1 MALGV
6 VGSSPTAHPFDQ
18 ETLKIFL
25 QDNKPC
31 SLFSRCRKRNLT
43 VEKNIFVQKIFELK
57 KFLLESQGK
66 SDFLNQFLGDSV
78 FVAVSGKGEFRI

>member
-1 MALGV
+1 
-6 VGSSPTAHPFDQ
+6 
-18 ETLKIFL
+18 
-25 QDNKPC
+25 
-31 SLFSRCRKRNLT
+31 
-43 VEKNIFVQKIFELK
+43 VQKIFELK